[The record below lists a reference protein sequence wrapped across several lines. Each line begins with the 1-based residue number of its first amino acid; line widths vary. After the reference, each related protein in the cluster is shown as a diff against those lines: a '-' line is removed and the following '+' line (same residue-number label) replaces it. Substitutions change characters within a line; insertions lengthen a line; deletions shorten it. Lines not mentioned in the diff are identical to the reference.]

1 MAHKSVVVLGAGMVG
16 SAMALDLAPSFS
28 VTSVDFSSEALAK
41 VAARNPAIH
50 TIQADLRQADVVKT
64 HIATADLV
72 VCAVPGF
79 MGFAV
84 LRAVIEAGK
93 NVVDI
98 SFFPEDSLELDEL
111 AKEKGVTAV
120 VDCGVAPGMPNYCL
134 GYWAARMQVSECK
147 YMVGGLPKI
156 RTKPF
161 EYKAP
166 FSPVDVIEEYTR
178 PARLKRHGVLVTLP
192 ALSEIELVDIPG
204 IGTLEGFNTD
214 GLRSILKT
222 LPDIPNVSEKTLRY
236 PGYATLIEAFS
247 RAGFFSKTP
256 LHVKGVEVT
265 PFDVTTSIL
274 FQNWKLGEEEEE
286 FTAMR
291 IEIMGV
297 LEGANTKVTYDVLD
311 RYSPETKTS
320 SMARATGYTATAT
333 LNALA
338 EGLIPEKGILPP
350 EVIGKSEPLF
360 NYILNYLK
368 ERHVVYHFTK
378 ETL

>member
-1 MAHKSVVVLGAGMVG
+1 MVG
-16 SAMALDLAPSFS
+16 SAMALDLASCFS
-28 VTSVDFSSEALAK
+28 VTSIDFSTDALAK
-41 VAARNPAIH
+41 VAARNSAIR
-50 TIQADLRQADVVKT
+50 TIQADLRQTDLVKM
-64 HIATADLV
+64 HIAEADFV
-72 VCAVPGF
+72 VSAVPGF

-84 LRAVIEAGK
+84 LRAIIEAGK

-98 SFFPEDSLELDEL
+98 SFFPEDSLELDAL

-134 GYWAARMQVSECK
+134 GYWASRMQVSECK
-147 YMVGGLPKI
+147 YMVGGLPKV

-178 PARLKRHGVLVTLP
+178 PARLKRHGVVVTLP
-192 ALSEIELVDIPG
+192 ALSEVELVDIPG
-204 IGTLEGFNTD
+204 LGTLEGFNTD
-214 GLRSILKT
+214 GLRSILVT
-222 LPDIPNVSEKTLRY
+222 LPEIPNISEKTLRY
-236 PGYATLIEAFS
+236 PGHAALMEAFM

-256 LHVKGVEVT
+256 LTVKGTEVT

-274 FQNWKLGEEEEE
+274 FKNWKLGEEEEE
-286 FTAMR
+286 FTAMK
-291 IEIMGV
+291 IEISG
-297 LEGANTKVTYDVLD
+297 LLAGQNTKVTYDVLD

-338 EGLIPEKGILPP
+338 AGLIVEKGVLPP
-350 EVIGKSEPLF
+350 EVVGKSENVF
-360 NYILNYLK
+360 NYVLNYLK
-368 ERHVVYHFTK
+368 ERHVVYTFSQ